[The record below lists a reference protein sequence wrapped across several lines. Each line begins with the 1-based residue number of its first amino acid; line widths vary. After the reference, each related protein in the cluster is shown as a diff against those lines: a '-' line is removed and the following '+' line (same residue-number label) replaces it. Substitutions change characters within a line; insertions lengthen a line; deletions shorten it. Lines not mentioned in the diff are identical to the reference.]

1 MHREVVEVKERVL
14 GKENPD
20 TLTSMNNL
28 ASVLR
33 DQGKYPEAE
42 QMYREVMEVKER
54 VLGKEQPS
62 TLTSTNN
69 LASVLSD
76 QGKYREAEQMHREE
90 LEVRVALRM
99 NMSISTS

>member
-1 MHREVVEVKERVL
+1 
-14 GKENPD
+14 
-20 TLTSMNNL
+20 
-28 ASVLR
+28 
-33 DQGKYPEAE
+33 
-42 QMYREVMEVKER
+42 MEVKER

-69 LASVLSD
+69 LASVLSN

-99 NMSISTS
+99 NISISQAEAYCAFVAFLVPPVLSMQVA